1 MLIDAQHS
9 QAHGVGAGVDAKY
22 DPFVIQNEGMGLM
35 SRFFPGKAKLH
46 KIIRVVVQYIIPLT
60 ALVYIV
66 FAIRGLPEEGVQR
79 WTASLEF
86 SSNVFFLLALLLTL
100 TFFNWFFE
108 SVKWKLLADRLQKI
122 SVISSLKGVLYGV
135 TLGMVTPKRMG
146 DFAGRAMVL
155 NPENRVRGMIVNSAA
170 SLSQIVVTL
179 IPGLVA
185 LGMVVLFF
193 AGGGPHGPAEG
204 DLRMDLVWYT
214 GIAIFLLLLFMFN
227 MRRLSAWLMKFK
239 TRYSWLQVLDVFES
253 LSHNQMNRL
262 FLFSTLRYGIF
273 ILQFYILLRLFQFPA
288 TLFDA
293 FFLLALIYLVMTVV
307 PLSSLGEAGIRG
319 SVALFVFEFFYLP
332 SEGFYSG
339 MGLGVLAAVMAVWFI
354 NLVVPGL
361 AGALI
366 AMGGGI
372 SLKPQTRKS

>member
-1 MLIDAQHS
+1 
-9 QAHGVGAGVDAKY
+9 
-22 DPFVIQNEGMGLM
+22 MGLKH
-35 SRFFPGKAKLH
+35 RFFPGKAKLH
-46 KIIRVVVQYIIPLT
+46 KIIRVVVQYFIPLA
-60 ALVYIV
+60 ALAYIV
-66 FAIRGLPEEGVQR
+66 FAIRGLPEEGVKR

-86 SSNVFFLLALLLTL
+86 STEVFFMVALLLIL

-122 SVISSLKGVLYGV
+122 SMVHSLKGVLYGV
-135 TLGMVTPKRMG
+135 TLGMITPKRVG
-146 DFAGRAMVL
+146 DFAGRALVL
-155 NPENRVRGMIVNSAA
+155 NSENRVRGMVVNSAA

-179 IPGLVA
+179 VPGLLA
-185 LGMVVLFF
+185 LVMVILFF
-193 AGGGPHGPAEG
+193 AGGGPHGPAG
-204 DLRMDLVWYT
+204 GALRMDLVWYT
-214 GIAIFLLLLFMFN
+214 AIAILLLLVFIFN
-227 MRRLSAWLMKFK
+227 MRKLSGWLIKVK
-239 TRYSWLQVLDVFES
+239 GRHSWLQVLDVFEN
-253 LSHNQMNRL
+253 LSHRQMTSL
-262 FLFSTLRYGIF
+262 FFFISLRYGIF

-366 AMGGGI
+366 AMSGGI
-372 SLKPQTRKS
+372 SLKKQPPKP